1 MSYTAVMTHVQ
12 PDPERAPRLA
22 CAIAIARRFG
32 AEIHGVAAQLV
43 PPSVFASGYS
53 GVDADWGAAL
63 NVSIDARM
71 KTAREVFQAATADF
85 GDKARFETFLQRPL
99 PVVAAASRAADLIV
113 AGGAPLGHCDPER
126 DCAPGELAIRA
137 GRPVLVAPPT
147 APPLSAETVL
157 LAWKDSREARRAMTD
172 AMPFFERASR
182 VVVLGI
188 DGEADP
194 AQVQVQVDDVAAALK
209 RRGVKAESKL
219 VRDAHPNGVKI
230 VEQAALEGADLI
242 VSGVYGHRRFDEW
255 LFGGVSAD
263 LLAQDQAYLMISH

>member
-1 MSYTAVMTHVQ
+1 MTYAAVLTHVQ
-12 PDPERAPRLA
+12 LDPAAAPRLA
-22 CAIAIARRFG
+22 CAVAVAKRFG
-32 AEIHGVAAQLV
+32 AAICGVAAQVDPLT
-43 PPSVFASGYS
+43 SYS
-53 GVDADWGAAL
+53 GFSGLDAEWASTM
-63 NVSIDARM
+63 SISIEDRL
-71 KTAREVFQAATADF
+71 KGARELFQAATADL
-85 GDKARFETFLQRPL
+85 GDKAAFASVRQRPL
-99 PVVAAASRAADLIV
+99 AAVVAASRAADLIV
-113 AGGAPLGHCDPER
+113 AGGAPLGPHDPNR
-126 DCAPGELAIRA
+126 DCAAGELAIQS

-147 APPLSAETVL
+147 APPLGAETVL
-157 LAWKDSREARRAMTD
+157 LAWKDTREARRALTD
-172 AMPFFERASR
+172 AMPFLEQASR

-194 AQVQVQVDDVAAALK
+194 AQVQYQVDDVAAALK

-263 LLAQDQAYLMISH
+263 LLAQDQAYLLISH